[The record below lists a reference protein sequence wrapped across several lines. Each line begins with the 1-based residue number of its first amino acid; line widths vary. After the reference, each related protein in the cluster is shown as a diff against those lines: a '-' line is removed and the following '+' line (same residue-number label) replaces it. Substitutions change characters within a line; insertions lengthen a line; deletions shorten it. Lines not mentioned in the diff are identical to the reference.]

1 MATLEMTSFLFPKSA
16 YVTGNYHSREH
27 PYPISDMA
35 PYLELSHRPYCPTS
49 LQDLTAK
56 HPRLTLIDQGHA
68 RILAHTNA
76 DLSHQRHV
84 GDSIN
89 DLEQQQPQIWT
100 ISDIAVFGIRL
111 NAIPGADAGYPTL
124 RYCVSCRAQTQ
135 TRTLFFPFRDQSAPW
150 ADAPLH
156 TLLITEYSYVPTST
170 HPQGRTDMW
179 LGDLGPATQN
189 GAACLALRKQA

>member
-1 MATLEMTSFLFPKSA
+1 
-16 YVTGNYHSREH
+16 
-27 PYPISDMA
+27 
-35 PYLELSHRPYCPTS
+35 

-56 HPRLTLIDQGHA
+56 DPRLTLIDQGHA
-68 RILAHTNA
+68 RILAQTNA
-76 DLSHQRHV
+76 GLSHQRHV
-84 GDSIN
+84 GDSIY
-89 DLEQQQPQIWT
+89 DLLQQQPDIWT

-124 RYCVSCRAQTQ
+124 GYCVSCRAQTQ

-156 TLLITEYSYVPTST
+156 SLLITEYSYVPTST
-170 HPQGRTDMW
+170 HPQGRTDIW